1 MLRVLELKET
11 YISYLKLVSQITK
24 NDFRTAIRSERFE
37 NERLRPT
44 QRHLSSK
51 PSGDLLRILLS
62 FGQLWTDS
70 IIEVGRE
77 NSHNLSRNHI
87 KVSAFSSCG
96 TFFDF

>member
-24 NDFRTAIRSERFE
+24 NNFRTAICSERFE
-37 NERLRPT
+37 NET

-51 PSGDLLRILLS
+51 SSGDLLRILLS
-62 FGQLWTDS
+62 FRQLWTDS

-77 NSHNLSRNHI
+77 NSHKFKQEPH
-87 KVSAFSSCG
+87 
-96 TFFDF
+96 

>member
-24 NDFRTAIRSERFE
+24 NNFRTAIRSEWFE

-51 PSGDLLRILLS
+51 SSGDLLRILLS
-62 FGQLWTDS
+62 FRQLWTDS

-77 NSHNLSRNHI
+77 NSHKFKQEPH
-87 KVSAFSSCG
+87 
-96 TFFDF
+96 